1 MDLGEI
7 SKVVKDEYQKLTKQN
22 KYLKEYTLKNRQQ
35 QQQQQQ
41 QTDRKLFKAQTKKI

>member
-7 SKVVKDEYQKLTKQN
+7 SKVVKDEYQTRTKQN

-41 QTDRKLFKAQTKKI
+41 TDRKLFKAQTKKI

>member
-7 SKVVKDEYQKLTKQN
+7 SKVVKDEYQKRTKQN

>member
-7 SKVVKDEYQKLTKQN
+7 SKVVKDEYQKRTKQN

-35 QQQQQQ
+35 QQQQ
-41 QTDRKLFKAQTKKI
+41 TDRKLFKAQTKKI